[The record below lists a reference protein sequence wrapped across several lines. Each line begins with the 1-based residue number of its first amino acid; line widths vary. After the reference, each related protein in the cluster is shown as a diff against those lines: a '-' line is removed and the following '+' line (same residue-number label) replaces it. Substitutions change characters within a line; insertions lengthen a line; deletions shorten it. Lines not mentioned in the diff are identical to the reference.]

1 MRLLT
6 ILLYVLGGALIS
18 AGIAIIVLMYATK
31 VFYTKVTGIKAG
43 AGDPGLELYNS
54 AFVVWDEQNQTFDAN
69 GKLTAWLS
77 NSTYGGVQYT
87 LRPRALG
94 VAGHEM
100 SFRISNSAT
109 KGIVPSE
116 SVAFNSDELINNDQV
131 WALFPT
137 SNFTVMLVGSGPTTE
152 IPAKSVAD
160 GIGFRY
166 GGGGFGL
173 SFNENQVSSTPQ
185 NAVVISNAGL
195 YSLQTVQAPTSFQTY
210 TTISGKTYSAN
221 TLGVTYTTST
231 DKTCKT
237 YLNGNK
243 ITFTASG
250 KLVVADKLATA
261 LSEAS
266 NSFTV
271 GSDQY
276 ASTTSAYFAILVFNR
291 ILNDAEMITLDA
303 YLKKKYFGPKLT
315 YPATVTLKTN
325 EALSAPI
332 ANTLISGADPILSYN
347 ITPTLPTGLVLNT
360 TTGNITGAATIS
372 SVAKDYTITATN
384 GITTNTCVINI
395 SVTGTTINKEA
406 VPVPNISIPETIFTY
421 PLGSNATTTTP
432 ANTGGIISKFE
443 LAVSSKNESLNI
455 TQLTGLTFDSATG
468 VLSGKVSMSSVVDVT
483 ITASNES
490 GSSSLKFKLVT
501 GYNIVYASN
510 VIQGIV
516 GKPIQS
522 VPVYIY
528 NGAGER
534 LTFST
539 TGNLLGLTLDP
550 LTGTISGTPTS
561 SGKSD
566 ISISTGTFFA
576 DADITLDIQ
585 TTKELKD
592 KTVYLAAGG
601 VAAAVGAI
609 SLGVA
614 GYWTYTGTN

>member
-1 MRLLT
+1 MNLTT
-6 ILLYVLGGALIS
+6 ILLYVLGVMLIS
-18 AGIAIIVLMYATK
+18 AGIAIIVLTYATK
-31 VFYTKVTGIKAG
+31 LFYTKVTGIKAG
-43 AGDPGLELYNS
+43 AGDLGLELYNS

-77 NSTYGGVQYT
+77 NSTYGGVQYK

-243 ITFTASG
+243 ITFTTSG

-266 NSFTV
+266 NSFMV

-291 ILNDAEMITLDA
+291 VLNDAEMITLSA
-303 YLKKKYFGPKLT
+303 YLKKKYFGPKMT

-332 ANTLISGADPILSYN
+332 ANTLISGADTILSYSIN
-347 ITPTLPTGLVLNT
+347 PDLPTGLSLNT
-360 TTGNITGAATIS
+360 TTGTITGTPTVSSAAR
-372 SVAKDYTITATN
+372 DYTLTATN
-384 GITTNTCVINI
+384 GITPNTCVINI
-395 SVTGTTINKEA
+395 SVTGTLVNKEA
-406 VPVPNISIPETIFTY
+406 VPVPNISIPETAFTF
-421 PLGSNATTTTP
+421 PLGSNVTTTTP
-432 ANTGGIISKFE
+432 VNTGGIISKFTIDPE
-443 LAVSSKNESLNI
+443 NI
-455 TQLTGLTFDSATG
+455 TQKTGLVFYTTTG
-468 VLSGKVSMSSVVDVT
+468 VLSGVASSSAVLNVS
-483 ITASNES
+483 ITALNKS
-490 GSSSLKFKLVT
+490 GQSILMFTLVT
-501 GYNIVYASN
+501 GTT
-510 VIQGIV
+510 IQYPITSIQYKV
-516 GKPIQS
+516 GSPIQTI
-522 VPVYIY
+522 PVSIS
-528 NGAGER
+528 NGSGVII
-534 LTFST
+534 TFSS
-539 TGNLLGLTLDP
+539 TGDLLGLTLDSV
-550 LTGTISGTPTS
+550 TGSISGNPTS
-561 SGKSD
+561 SGKSTVTIYAKTPD
-566 ISISTGTFFA
+566 NAVFASTEV
-576 DADITLDIQ
+576 TLDIQ
-585 TTKELKD
+585 PTKELKD
-592 KTVYLAAGG
+592 KIVYLAAGG
-601 VAAAVGAI
+601 VAAGVGAVA
-609 SLGVA
+609 LGVA
-614 GYWTYTGTN
+614 GYWTYSGTN